1 MKILLSA
8 IYPYIFM
15 LLYLIIPFDEYF
27 RALPNI
33 LMTILV
39 IAFPFVAK
47 KADFKKLLL
56 KPLLVLALF
65 FVYLLVNSFFQET
78 ISQDIGVIN
87 KMMIPIGLVLLYLP
101 ISDFKKLEKAI
112 VFSSFIA
119 IVFTLVQFMVLI
131 NNDAEV
137 SLLFFQE
144 TVDAL
149 LIDRIYIGLLCVL
162 SILISYKSL
171 TKKYHPDNVYYLISI
186 IISVLYIL
194 LIMSKTAII
203 LLIAVTLLRQFYGP
217 KIKTRL
223 IITFITLLI
232 FSVFGYFNYQN
243 LFQININSKNNFSE
257 IEYNESYMPLGY
269 RTIIWDCAINIS
281 ENSSDKIFGIGFK
294 ETSKQLINCYENEIS
309 DPLTKHNFV
318 SKKFNIHNQYADF
331 YISSG
336 LISLVL
342 FLLVLIYLLF
352 KHHKQFFPT
361 ALLVAIILFGMA
373 ENYFHRQVGA
383 YYFGFILVML
393 LINQLNDTN
402 SIIKEPQDNLIP

>member
-1 MKILLSA
+1 
-8 IYPYIFM
+8 M

-33 LMTILV
+33 LMAILV
-39 IAFPFVAK
+39 IAFPFVVK
-47 KADFKKLLL
+47 KSDFKKLLA
-56 KPLLVLALF
+56 KPLLVLVLF
-65 FVYLLVNSFFQET
+65 FVYLLVNSFFQGN
-78 ISQDIGVIN
+78 IIQDIGIIN

-101 ISDFKKLEKAI
+101 ISDFKKLKKAI
-112 VFSSFIA
+112 VFSSFIS
-119 IVFTLVQFMVLI
+119 IVFTLVQFIILI

-137 SLLFFQE
+137 SFLFFQE

-149 LIDRIYIGLLCVL
+149 LIDRVYIGLLCVL

-171 TKKYHPDNVYYLISI
+171 TKKYHPDNVYFLASI

-203 LLIAVTLLRQFYGP
+203 LLVALIILRQFYGP

-223 IITFITLLI
+223 LVTLFTLLI
-232 FSVFGYFNYQN
+232 FSVFGYFNYQDT
-243 LFQININSKNNFSE
+243 FQNNINSKNNISE
-257 IEYNESYMPLGY
+257 IKYNESYMPLGY

-294 ETSKQLINCYENEIS
+294 ETSNQLVDCYKNEIS
-309 DPLTKHNFV
+309 DPITKHNFI
-318 SKKFNIHNQYADF
+318 SKKFNTHNQYADF

-336 LISLVL
+336 LISLIL
-342 FLLVLIYLLF
+342 FLLVLIYLII
-352 KHHKQFFPT
+352 KYHKQFFPT
-361 ALLVAIILFGMA
+361 ALLITIVLFGMV
-373 ENYFHRQVGA
+373 ENFFHRQVGA

-393 LINQLNDTN
+393 LINQLKETN
-402 SIIKEPQDNLIP
+402 NTIKEPKDNLTP

>member
-1 MKILLSA
+1 MRILLSA
-8 IYPYIFM
+8 IYPYVFM

-33 LMTILV
+33 LMAILV
-39 IAFPFVAK
+39 IAFPFVVK
-47 KADFKKLLL
+47 KTDFKKLLL
-56 KPLLVLALF
+56 KPLLVLVLF
-65 FVYLLVNSFFQET
+65 FVYLLVNSFFQGT
-78 ISQDIGVIN
+78 ISQDIGVVN

-101 ISDFKKLEKAI
+101 ISDFKKLKKAI

-119 IVFTLVQFMVLI
+119 IVFTLFQFMVLI

-149 LIDRIYIGLLCVL
+149 LIDRVYIGLLCVL

-171 TKKYHPDNVYYLISI
+171 TKKYHPDNIYYLVSI

-203 LLIAVTLLRQFYGP
+203 LLIAVTLVRQFYGP
-217 KIKTRL
+217 KIKIRLLVTFVALL
-223 IITFITLLI
+223 II
-232 FSVFGYFNYQN
+232 SVVGYFKYQDTLQN
-243 LFQININSKNNFSE
+243 SINSKNNISE
-257 IEYNESYMPLGY
+257 IKYNESFMPLGY
-269 RTIIWDCAINIS
+269 RAVIWDCAINIS
-281 ENSSDKIFGIGFK
+281 ENSSNKFFGIGFK
-294 ETSKQLINCYENEIS
+294 ETSNQLVDCYENEIL
-309 DPLTKHNFV
+309 DPVTKHNFV
-318 SKKFNIHNQYADF
+318 SKKFNTHNQYADF

-336 LISLVL
+336 LISLLL
-342 FLLVLIYLLF
+342 FLLVLIYLIF

-361 ALLVAIILFGMA
+361 ALLVTIILFGMV

-393 LINQLNDTN
+393 LINQLNETN
-402 SIIKEPQDNLIP
+402 NTIKEPQDNLTP